1 MQIQIDNEL
10 RERLSR
16 RANKIGFDST
26 EEYVIIIL
34 ETVVDELEET
44 DAEGDVESRLEDLG
58 YLQ

>member
-26 EEYVIIIL
+26 EKYAIIIL

>member
-26 EEYVIIIL
+26 EEYAIIIL